1 MRQIKFRAHKP
12 VHGDDKTPVM
22 TMPFTL
28 GNLQDKEDFDFTNG
42 MYAAWDEFGLEHEDT
57 VVMQFTGLQDKNGVD
72 IYEGDMITS
81 HQFLFDGNEVESI
94 IFGVI
99 GSNDFG
105 WTLGRI
111 KNKFYE
117 DYTGYEPS
125 EGETN
130 LGDFYGLHEESFEV
144 IGNIHENPELLES
157 KK

>member
-1 MRQIKFRAHKP
+1 MREIKFRAWDLDRKEMNHK
-12 VHGDDKTPVM
+12 VLV
-22 TMPFTL
+22 
-28 GNLQDKEDFDFTNG
+28 GNLNQGDENYTAHCILIDGEWKNF
-42 MYAAWDEFGLEHEDT
+42 DEFSNISL
-57 VVMQFTGLQDKNGVD
+57 MQFTGVQDKNGVD

-144 IGNIHENPELLES
+144 IGNIHQNPELLES